1 MGKLR
6 PGEKGLS
13 DLYMILEQAEINP
26 GTALEVQWLKLFAS
40 IARGVSSITSRGTK
54 MLINQHI
61 DKQLLDTF

>member
-13 DLYMILEQAEINP
+13 DLHMILEQAEINP

-40 IARGVSSITSRGTK
+40 VARGASSITGRE
-54 MLINQHI
+54 QRC
-61 DKQLLDTF
+61 